1 MTLQDLG
8 NLGEFIGSIAVVMTL
23 IYLARQIRQ
32 SSDASRLAALNTAL
46 DVHVGQIA
54 ELTATG
60 EAAELFR
67 KFCTDPDGLSLNDRA
82 RVHSLMLNRIASY
95 NQVLRLHLS
104 GLLDDEEFHAMR
116 GTFISI
122 LRSPGGRAW
131 WAANRFMMPKGL
143 QKSIEAAIDNPEI
156 DRKPINEEQPWLFE

>member
-8 NLGEFIGSIAVVMTL
+8 NLGEFIGSMGVVITL

-32 SSDASRLAALNTAL
+32 SSEASRTDGLNKALE
-46 DVHVGQIA
+46 VHVGQIA
-54 ELTATG
+54 EMTATA

-67 KFCTDPDGLSLNDRA
+67 RFCVDFHGLSLNDRG
-82 RVHSLMLNRIASY
+82 RVHSMMLNRVASF
-95 NQVLRLHLS
+95 NQVQRLHATGMLED
-104 GLLDDEEFHAMR
+104 GEFDAMR

-131 WAANRFMMPKGL
+131 WDTNRFIMPNNLEAKIGAAIESPNIKR
-143 QKSIEAAIDNPEI
+143 KSIT
-156 DRKPINEEQPWLFE
+156 EEQPWLFE